1 MTLEQCLL
9 EKLKQLP
16 PDKQQE
22 LLDFA
27 EFLSQKSL
35 PKTPLKS
42 IRGLC
47 ADLKVDLTEED
58 IQEVRQEMWN
68 KFPREELLL

>member
-1 MTLEQCLL
+1 M

-16 PDKQQE
+16 TNKQQE

-27 EFLSQKSL
+27 EFLSQKSF
-35 PKTPLKS
+35 PKTPLKT
-42 IRGLC
+42 IQGLC

-58 IQEVRQEMWN
+58 IQEARQEMWSN
-68 KFPREELLL
+68 FPRNELLT